1 MADLSKDAYI
11 QIMGEKFAV
20 SAWVLDTS
28 AAQHVYKGQ
37 PLLLNTSQDAENL
50 VLFVTAVTVAPTD
63 VFAGICNEEKVVASA
78 DPETTPVEVI
88 VGPTIVGFKDAT
100 LTNADIGKT
109 IYMSDSATLSET
121 AADNPQIGKLVL
133 VKDGFAYVQLSA
145 PQICAGA

>member
-1 MADLSKDAYI
+1 MADLTRDAYI
-11 QIMGEKFAV
+11 QIMGDKHAV

-28 AAQHVYKGQ
+28 GAQHIYKGQ
-37 PLLLNTSQDAENL
+37 PLLLNSSGDPENL
-50 VLFVTAVTVAPTD
+50 VAFVDAVTVAATD
-63 VFAGICNEEKVVASA
+63 VFAGIANEEKIVAAA
-78 DPETTPVEVI
+78 DPETTAVEVL
-88 VGPTIVGFKDAT
+88 VGPTIVGFKDSA

-109 IYMSDSATLSET
+109 IYMSDSGTLSET